1 MKRLFLTSLFCLS
14 VSILMAQAKIED
26 EIKSLE
32 KRRFEA
38 QTNKNE
44 AVLNEIY
51 ADDAVYT
58 HSSGLRENKTD
69 YIKHVL
75 SGQWEY
81 QKVTLEELNVQLFGT
96 TAIGTGR
103 VQINTNTLMYT
114 VVYLKRKGKWQLVNW
129 TSTKLPPPQN

>member
-1 MKRLFLTSLFCLS
+1 MKHFLLTSLLCFS
-14 VSILMAQAKIED
+14 VGLLMAQTKIED

-32 KRRFEA
+32 NRRFDA
-38 QTNKNE
+38 QTNKKE

-51 ADDAVYT
+51 ADDAIYT

-81 QKVTLEELNVQLFGT
+81 QKVTLEELNVQPFGT

-103 VQINTNTLMYT
+103 VKINANTLMYT